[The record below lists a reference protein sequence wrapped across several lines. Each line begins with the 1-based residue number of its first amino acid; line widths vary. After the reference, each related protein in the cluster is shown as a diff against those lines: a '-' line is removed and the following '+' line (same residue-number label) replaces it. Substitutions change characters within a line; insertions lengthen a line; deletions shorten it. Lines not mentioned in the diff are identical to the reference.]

1 MKTNLLVLYV
11 LLIFGTGLSAQNFGP
26 DTKISLIT
34 IGPGHDL
41 YSKFGHSAIRLSDPS
56 QGLDLSYNYGT
67 FDFDAPNFYGKFVRG
82 KLDYILS
89 VDKTFP
95 LLRYYQRTGREVVEQ
110 DLLLSP
116 EEVQEVAAFLIENYK
131 PENRTYK
138 YDFFYDNCATR
149 LRDIIELSTESR
161 LSYKITENSD
171 RVYRDLL
178 IEKLESVPL
187 VLLGINLILG
197 PNTDQPADFRG
208 AMFLPAYLMDNLD
221 AFAKDVQGKSIV
233 GPKKLVFPERL
244 EFSEASFYRQPAF
257 YALLLLVLSFVLH
270 RSGKLPMLQ
279 KGLTIGLF
287 SLSGVSGLLF
297 LFMWFFTNHQTTYM
311 NLNLFWANP
320 LSFIFLMNW
329 KGKQLKFP
337 ILLNIQK
344 ALLLMGLLVL
354 VALPILQELTGRAF
368 LGSLPL
374 PKHFPY
380 QLFLFAI
387 MAMLWIQYAKFTTER
402 ERFR

>member
-1 MKTNLLVLYV
+1 MKTNLLVLYI

-67 FDFDAPNFYGKFVRG
+67 FDFDTPNFYGKFVRG

-95 LLRYYQRTGREVVEQ
+95 LLRYYQRTGREVIEQ

-149 LRDIIELSTESR
+149 LRDIIEVSTADR
-161 LSYKITENSD
+161 LSYTASEPSD

-208 AMFLPAYLMDNLD
+208 EMFLPAYLMDNMD
-221 AFAKDVQGKSIV
+221 AFAKDAQGEAVV

-244 EFSEASFYRQPAF
+244 EFSKASFYRQPAF
-257 YALLLLVLSFVLH
+257 YALLLLILSFVLF
-270 RSGKLPMLQ
+270 RTESLQLVQ
-279 KGLTIGLF
+279 KGIAISLF
-287 SLSGVSGLLF
+287 SLSGICGLLF
-297 LFMWFFTNHQTTYM
+297 LFMWFFTDHQTTYM

-320 LSFIFLMNW
+320 LSFIFLMNL
-329 KGKQLKFP
+329 KNKRLKFP
-337 ILLNIQK
+337 VLLNIQK
-344 ALLLMGLLVL
+344 VLLLLGLLVL
-354 VALPILQELTGRAF
+354 VVFPILQEITGRAF

-374 PKHFPY
+374 PKHYPY
-380 QLFLFAI
+380 QIFLFAV

-402 ERFR
+402 E

>member
-1 MKTNLLVLYV
+1 MKTNLIVLYI
-11 LLIFGTGLSAQNFGP
+11 LLIFGKGLSAQNFGQ

-34 IGPGHDL
+34 IGPSHDL

-67 FDFDAPNFYGKFVRG
+67 FDFDTPYFYTQFVRG

-95 LLRYYQRTGREVVEQ
+95 LLRYYQRTGREVIEQ

-149 LRDIIELSTESR
+149 LRDIIEVSTADR
-161 LSYKITENSD
+161 LSYSASEHSD

-187 VLLGINLILG
+187 ILLGINLILG
-197 PNTDQPADFRG
+197 PNTDQPVDFRG
-208 AMFLPAYLMDNLD
+208 EMFLPEYLMDNMD
-221 AFAKDVQGKSIV
+221 VFAKDAKGEAIV

-257 YALLLLVLSFVLH
+257 YALLLLILSFVLF
-270 RSGKLPMLQ
+270 RTESFQLIQ
-279 KGLTIGLF
+279 KGIAIGLF
-287 SLSGVSGLLF
+287 SLSGICGFLF
-297 LFMWFFTNHQTTYM
+297 LFMWFFTDHQTTYM

-320 LSFIFLMNW
+320 LSFIFLM
-329 KGKQLKFP
+329 KLKSKQLKFP
-337 ILLNIQK
+337 VLLNIQK
-344 ALLLMGLLVL
+344 VLLLLGLLVL
-354 VALPILQELTGRAF
+354 VVLPILQEITGRAF

-374 PKHFPY
+374 PKHYPY

-387 MAMLWIQYAKFTTER
+387 MSMLWIQYSKFTAEG
-402 ERFR
+402 E